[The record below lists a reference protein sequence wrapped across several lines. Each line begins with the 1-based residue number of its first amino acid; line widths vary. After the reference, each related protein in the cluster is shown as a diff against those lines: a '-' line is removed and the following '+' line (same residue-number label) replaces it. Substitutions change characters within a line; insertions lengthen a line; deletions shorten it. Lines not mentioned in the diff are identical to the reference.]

1 MDFITYTLQIQK
13 TSYNYVLLPIQEVD
27 SFLTKNKLH
36 PSMEELLKNHRNGHY
51 SLSKFIKEQ
60 SKYKRPM
67 LLFILYKNQQVLF
80 VARHSDSQ
88 EPSTTYLDCVITH
101 PDYRRQKVATYC
113 LHALTF
119 HRKKQIHKIKLV
131 VFTRNKHAI
140 HLYQQLQFHIS
151 SINTKYNCL
160 TMTLVLDKYT
170 LHFYQSNVLHHQEPE
185 KWYVYKKHVSFQQPY
200 LTCLEKTFL
209 KKSTNHSSHEP
220 NKKDFLP
227 NQQLYVFQIQDHC
240 ASYYIIIL

>member
-101 PDYRRQKVATYC
+101 PDYRRQKIATYC
-113 LHALTF
+113 LHALTLQ
-119 HRKKQIHKIKLV
+119 RKKQIQKIILV

-151 SINTKYNCL
+151 NVNTKYNCL

-170 LHFYQSNVLHHQEPE
+170 LHYYQHHLLHHQDPE
-185 KWYVYKKHVSFQQPY
+185 KWYVYKKHVSFQKPY
-200 LTCLEKTFL
+200 LTCIEKTFL
-209 KKSTNHSSHEP
+209 KKSTKHSSQEP
-220 NKKDFLP
+220 NKKEFLP
-227 NQQLYVFQIQDHC
+227 DQQLYVFQIQEHG
-240 ASYYIIIL
+240 ASYHSIIL